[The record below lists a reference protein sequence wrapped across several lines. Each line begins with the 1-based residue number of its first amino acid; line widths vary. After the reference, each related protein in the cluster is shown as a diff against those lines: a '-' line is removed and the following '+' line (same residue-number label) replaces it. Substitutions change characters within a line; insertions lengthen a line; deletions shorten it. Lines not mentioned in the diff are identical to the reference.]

1 VNFPIFLFSF
11 FLFLFF
17 LFFSFSFFIGKTKK
31 KNERMNHSR
40 IESGGIENDVI
51 VFMFLFSVRFSL
63 SIVNHRGLR

>member
-1 VNFPIFLFSF
+1 
-11 FLFLFF
+11 
-17 LFFSFSFFIGKTKK
+17 
-31 KNERMNHSR
+31 MNHSR